1 MRAAARSHVLVLML
15 AFLPLG
21 GCATL
26 VGGGSHQTVAIE
38 STPSQADFT
47 VTSADGLQVASG
59 RTPTTVRL
67 PRKNEYQVR
76 LDIDGYE
83 PQALALTRGTNG
95 WIWGNL
101 LFGWIVGFGVDFLTG
116 SAYDLEPSLVQVSLE
131 RSRAGDYA
139 NVRIYDESGLLI
151 GEERLLLTPAGSAAH

>member
-1 MRAAARSHVLVLML
+1 MFLLL
-15 AFLPLG
+15 ALLPSG

-26 VGGGSHQTVAIE
+26 VGGGSHQAVAIE

-47 VTSADGLQVASG
+47 VTSVDGLQMASG

-76 LDIDGYE
+76 LGIAGYE
-83 PQALALTRGTNG
+83 PQTLALTRGTNG

-101 LFGWIVGFGVDFLTG
+101 LFGWIVGFAVDFLTG
-116 SAYDLEPSLVQVSLE
+116 SAYELEPALVQVSLE
-131 RSRAGDYA
+131 QSRAGDYA
-139 NVRIYDESGLLI
+139 NVRIYDESGRLI
-151 GEERLLLTPAGSAAH
+151 GEERLLLIPASDAAR